1 MNNNEIILKVKLQ
14 NKQVEFLGLS
24 HSLSYEELEELNKIQ
39 SENITILKK
48 ENNFI
53 KNESNELFPLNF
65 II

>member
-1 MNNNEIILKVKLQ
+1 MNNEIILKVKLQ

-24 HSLSYEELEELNKIQ
+24 HSLSNEELEELNKIQ
-39 SENITILKK
+39 SENITISKK

-53 KNESNELFPLNF
+53 KNESIELFPLNF